1 MGRKTLSIWL
11 GMAILAGALP
21 LALAASARAE
31 PATWIVRDKDST
43 ILLFGSVHVLPAGLD
58 WRPDA
63 LDAAL
68 AQADDLWFET
78 PADPAQSGAAAQL
91 ARQHGYLGADQSL
104 IDQLTPKGRERLDRV
119 CAKLGIVPAAIDRLK
134 PWLAD
139 ISLSV
144 AVLATQG
151 ASADSGV
158 ERILTEAAPA
168 TAQRRYFETTSEQ
181 ILMFAQA
188 PNADQL
194 ASLEDTLRQLD
205 EDPEFFDRLIRAWL
219 NGDQTGIATLGIE
232 PLKTV
237 SPVLYQRLLAE
248 RNRRWVEVIQQ
259 RLAGSGETVIVVG
272 AAHLAGPEGVPAL
285 LRARGIAVEGP

>member
-1 MGRKTLSIWL
+1 
-11 GMAILAGALP
+11 MAL
-21 LALAASARAE
+21 LAAALSLAATAPARAE
-31 PATWIVRDKDST
+31 PATWTIRDKDST

-91 ARQHGYLGADQSL
+91 ARQYGYLGADQSL
-104 IDQLTPKGRERLDRV
+104 IDQLTPKGREQLKRV
-119 CAKLGIVPAAIDRLK
+119 CVRLGIAPAAIDRLK

-188 PNADQL
+188 PTTDQL

-205 EDPEFFDRLIRAWL
+205 EDPAFFERLIGVWL
-219 NGDQTGIATLGIE
+219 DGDQTEIVALGVA

-237 SPVLYQRLLAE
+237 SPVLYQRLLVE
-248 RNRRWVEVIQQ
+248 RNRRWAEVIAQ

-272 AAHLAGPEGVPAL
+272 AAHLAGPDGVPAL
-285 LRARGIAVEGP
+285 LRARGIVVEGP